1 MSSAWGAAF
10 TALGEGAGDYGQ
22 LQHKG
27 TIDALNDEAEMVKA
41 QRLMALEE
49 SQLSTANMFKAATMD
64 MGQQRLDISKAE
76 AARAEEKYQHEKGL
90 RGLGTWEN
98 KTIYPYGKMVS
109 DQLGGAPTFV
119 KGQGVEVQINS
130 VTGEVRRLDVPGATP
145 GGGGTTVQ
153 DWGGGTFRQYA
164 DSVRANWRI
173 ENPTLVGTK
182 SEPDWGS
189 SATDAE
195 IRKMGESYKLSFT
208 DDSETKATTTINPA
222 GQDAGVPTL
231 PPRKGS
237 QDLQPYEW
245 SKERLDYELKHFS
258 QKKGTRKA
266 VKKIISDVGESI
278 DKVIEKL
285 SVDNKEDNAFI
296 ARLLGTGADGI
307 IYMVN
312 QFAPGEEVFIETE
325 LGAVQ
330 WLMDNRGM
338 TIADV
343 VKWFKNTSL
352 PVDDS
357 IALGATDE
365 MEDERLRRETLMVP
379 DSERGAVL
387 PAIPDAPSENF
398 EISPEAKRMME
409 INEIPEA
416 QGSAA
421 LATIAQAVGDPIE
434 VITEAIN
441 SLPKDSPVI
450 KIIRHWENQDLDEIT
465 SAIEMVKKQIAK
477 IIPSTSDS
485 IALGATDEMEEE
497 RFRRETAMIPD
508 NERFIGGDV
517 PQGLI
522 AGDAP
527 VPVGA
532 LGVEHPDE
540 GMSEGLYVGPEVSGV
555 SMGAAYPTVAQPIP
569 AATLPLDHGQDD
581 ERIDDGPG
589 LLDIKV
595 ALDPT
600 QRSRRW
606 DTSRGRQGEGG
617 LSMDADY
624 RTLPGTYS
632 RAHGQ
637 DDPQEA
643 GRLLRA
649 DIKAM
654 IETAIMRPEKVTE
667 TDIFKMSYDE
677 SIQIIREVVDN
688 LVKSGINNNDVI
700 NHLFKIVEGT
710 SKSDEKKFNKSAYKK
725 ALQDTII
732 GLHTLNK

>member
-1 MSSAWGAAF
+1 MSAAF
-10 TALGEGAGDYGQ
+10 GSFLTSLGEGAGDYGQ
-22 LQHKG
+22 LQYKG
-27 TIDALNDEAEMVKA
+27 TIDSLNDEAEMMKA

-49 SQLSTANMFKAATMD
+49 TQLASSNMFKMATMD
-64 MGQQRLDISKAE
+64 MGQQRLDISKDE

-98 KTIYPYGKMVS
+98 KTIYPYGKMVA

-153 DWGGGTFRQYA
+153 DWGGGTFREYA
-164 DSVRANWRI
+164 DSARANWRVD
-173 ENPTLVGTK
+173 NPDLVGTK

-195 IRKMGESYKLSFT
+195 IRKMGEGYKLSFT
-208 DDSETKATTTINPA
+208 DDPKTTTTTTINPA
-222 GQDAGVPTL
+222 GLDAGVPTL
-231 PPRKGS
+231 PPRKGG
-237 QDLQPYEW
+237 QDLQPHGWAW
-245 SKERLDYELKHFS
+245 SKEGLAYELKHFS

-266 VKKIISDVGESI
+266 VKKIISDVGESV
-278 DKVIEKL
+278 DEVIEKL

-312 QFAPGEEVFIETE
+312 QFAPGEEVYIETE

-343 VKWFKNTSL
+343 VKWFRTNSQNEREVIK
-352 PVDDS
+352 PGDS
-357 IALGATDE
+357 
-365 MEDERLRRETLMVP
+365 
-379 DSERGAVL
+379 GAVIPPENIDPRKNAML
-387 PAIPDAPSENF
+387 STEAQAAITSIDGTQPPPEKPF

-421 LATIAQAVGDPIE
+421 LATIAQAIGDPIDF
-434 VITEAIN
+434 VVSAIE
-441 SLPKDSPVI
+441 SLPEDSAVI
-450 KIIRHWENQDLDEIT
+450 KIIRHWENQDVQ
-465 SAIEMVKKQIAK
+465 AISSVIERVKAQIAK
-477 IIPSTSDS
+477 IIPSTSEPMPEDQFNL
-485 IALGATDEMEEE
+485 A
-497 RFRRETAMIPD
+497 RFKAADANSMITV
-508 NERFIGGDV
+508 GD
-517 PQGLI
+517 GLI
-522 AGDAP
+522 TGDAP
-527 VPVGA
+527 APVGA

-569 AATLPLDHGQDD
+569 AATLPLEHGQDD
-581 ERIDDGPG
+581 PRRDDWGN
-589 LLDIKV
+589 LVDTKV

-600 QRSRRW
+600 QRARRM
-606 DTSRGRQGEGG
+606 DFSRGRQGEGG

-624 RTLPGTYS
+624 RTLPGTYPL
-632 RAHGQ
+632 AHGQ

-643 GRLLRA
+643 GRESRA

-677 SIQIIREVVDN
+677 SIQIIREVVKK
-688 LVKSGINNNDVI
+688 LTEAGTNNNDVI